1 MAEEEKKMTRHQEYY
16 LLNREKLNQERLAL
30 YHNHPDTIAK
40 KEERERKKA
49 EKMKQKESEKMEA
62 IAKKEQMLQSRIQ
75 LVIERRN
82 KKNENRAEFLVS
94 SPPGSEF
101 SKIISKQE

>member
-16 LLNREKLNQERLAL
+16 LLNREKRNKERLAL

-49 EKMKQKESEKMEA
+49 EKEKLKAEKDA
-62 IAKKEQMLQSRIQ
+62 ALAAKGQLLQARIQ
-75 LVIERRN
+75 MALERRN
-82 KKNENRAEFLVS
+82 KKNADLTV
-94 SPPGSEF
+94 
-101 SKIISKQE
+101 